1 MAQNTPAPKDTVKLI
16 YPFKDS
22 KTLQV
27 KPQTGVILPNPS
39 NIQRSVEFDPV
50 SKRYI
55 IREKIG
61 ERLYRAPQYLSIEE
75 YQRYENELIKRNYWR
90 ELADLP
96 LSEAREP
103 GFIPPVMVNSKSFE
117 KYYRNPSSGIG

>member
-1 MAQNTPAPKDTVKLI
+1 MAQNSPAAKDTVKLI

-22 KTLQV
+22 KTLQF
-27 KPQTGVILPNPS
+27 KPQTGIMLPNPS

-103 GFIPPVMVNSKSFE
+103 GKNYLGE
-117 KYYRNPSSGIG
+117 TQ